1 MVSEPLSTKPEV
13 DGVDPK
19 VGLVLSGGGARGAY
33 EVGVLRYVREQIA
46 RPTPFHVITGSSVG
60 AINGS
65 YIAATCDRPK
75 AQARTLARVW
85 SEIRLDEVY
94 RFGWEQMRTLPQVLF
109 GRDLPKITHGATV
122 GGLVDAQLMQKI
134 VRERIPWKGITDN
147 LHHGRLHAFACSAT
161 ELATGVT
168 TVFVQTRDGVVG
180 EWPKLPGQEIVP
192 TPISAAHTL
201 ASAAIPILFPAVRVG
216 DQFYVDGS
224 LRQNTPIR
232 PAMHLG
238 ADRLLVVGLRHDKE
252 TQTLQQKAREEAQ
265 MIYPNA
271 VFMLGKMLN
280 ALLLDKLEADLA
292 RIERTN
298 QLIRAGTEIYG
309 PEFPRKIAEGIRGRA
324 GRPYKEVKLVLI
336 RPSRDLG
343 DIAHEHMQQ
352 TRLRKYSGVM
362 ARWLRRIT
370 ESAEDVSES
379 DLASYVLFD
388 PEYVDKLIELGY
400 RDAAEKHDELVSL
413 WDAAGGGEN
422 PQRGSA

>member
-1 MVSEPLSTKPEV
+1 M
-13 DGVDPK
+13 
-19 VGLVLSGGGARGAY
+19 LSGGGARGAY
-33 EVGVLRYVREQIA
+33 EVGVLRYVREQLPN
-46 RPTPFHVITGSSVG
+46 PTPFHVITGSSVG

-85 SEIRLDEVY
+85 NEIRLDEVY

-109 GRDLPKITHGATV
+109 GRNLPKVTHGSTV
-122 GGLVDAQLMQKI
+122 GGLVDAQVMQKV
-134 VRERIPWKGITDN
+134 VRELIPWHGIADN
-147 LHHGRLHAFACSAT
+147 LHRGHLHAFACSAT

-168 TVFVQTRDGVVG
+168 TVFVQTRTGAVG

-192 TPISAAHTL
+192 TAITAAHTL

-252 TQTLQQKAREEAQ
+252 TETFQEKAREEAS

-309 PEFPRKIAEGIRGRA
+309 PDFARKIAEGIRGRA
-324 GRPYKEVKLVLI
+324 GRPYKQIQLTLI

-343 DIAHEHMQQ
+343 EIAHEHMQQ
-352 TRLRKYSGVM
+352 TRLKKYGGMM
-362 ARWLRRIT
+362 ARWLRRIS

-388 PEYVDKLIELGY
+388 PDYVHQLIELGY
-400 RDAAEKHDELVSL
+400 RDAAAQHDELVAL
-413 WDAAGGGEN
+413 WE
-422 PQRGSA
+422 P

>member
-1 MVSEPLSTKPEV
+1 LDSEQASPDS
-13 DGVDPK
+13 DQDPK

-33 EVGVLRYVREQIA
+33 EVGVLRYVREQLSI
-46 RPTPFHVITGSSVG
+46 PTPFHVITGSSVG

-75 AQARTLARVW
+75 AQARALARVW
-85 SEIRLDEVY
+85 NEIRLDEVY

-109 GRDLPKITHGATV
+109 GRDLPKLTHGATV
-122 GGLVDAQLMQKI
+122 GGLVDAQLMQKV
-134 VRERIPWKGITDN
+134 VRERIPWNGITDN
-147 LHHGRLHAFACSAT
+147 LHRGHLHAFACSAT

-168 TVFVQTRDGVVG
+168 TVFVQTR
-180 EWPKLPGQEIVP
+180 
-192 TPISAAHTL
+192 
-201 ASAAIPILFPAVRVG
+201 AAIPILFPAVRVG

-252 TQTLQQKAREEAQ
+252 TQTLQQKAREEAR

-309 PEFPRKIAEGIRGRA
+309 PEFASKIAQGLHGRA

-336 RPSRDLG
+336 CPSQDLG
-343 DIAHEHMQQ
+343 EIAHEHMQQ
-352 TRLRKYSGVM
+352 TRLRRYSGVM

-370 ESAEDVSES
+370 ESAEDAAES

-388 PEYVDKLIELGY
+388 PDYVQKLIDLGY
-400 RDAAEKHDELVSL
+400 RDAADKHDELVSL
-413 WDAAGGGEN
+413 WSDVAGG
-422 PQRGSA
+422 